1 MNGGTV
7 MSMGNII
14 YELRTAKNLSQG
26 ELADLLDVSRQS
38 VSKWETDAAIPDLDK
53 LMKLCDVFDVSLDE
67 ITGRKTNFEEAKD
80 TNTPKEKTSSTQRII
95 GYILFT
101 FSLLLGLVTLIFGHN
116 AGDFYI
122 MLPVTLSL
130 MVSGLLC
137 LFAGKKAF
145 YWCIWTL
152 LAPLAILTP
161 HMIGLAFLQSLSVA
175 MLIVFVIMFFVARAV
190 FKDIVIKT
198 TPKKTLILILVWI
211 LPFAVYGAL
220 LCIHKIQ
227 ITMPMP
233 TFVYGTSFTML
244 LNLVCY
250 ILIALLETY
259 TVCYIK
265 NARKK

>member
-1 MNGGTV
+1 MNI
-7 MSMGNII
+7 GNNI
-14 YELRTAKNLSQG
+14 YKLRTAKNLSQG

-38 VSKWETDAAIPDLDK
+38 VSKWETDAAVPDLDK
-53 LMKLCDVFDVSLDE
+53 LMKLCDVFGVTLDE
-67 ITGRKTNFEEAKD
+67 ITGRETHTQEHIEITKSETKGSSVQKT
-80 TNTPKEKTSSTQRII
+80 I
-95 GYILFT
+95 GYILFA

-116 AGDFYI
+116 AGDYYI
-122 MLPVTLSL
+122 LLPMTLSL
-130 MVSGLLC
+130 LVSGLLC

-161 HMIGLAFLQSLSVA
+161 HMIGLAFLQSLSIA

-190 FKDIVIKT
+190 FKDTVIKT
-198 TPKKTLILILVWI
+198 APKKTVILILAWI

-233 TFVYGTSFTML
+233 TFVYGTSFTIL
-244 LNLVCY
+244 LNLICY

-265 NARKK
+265 NARKE

>member
-1 MNGGTV
+1 

-67 ITGRKTNFEEAKD
+67 ITGRKINYEEAKG

-95 GYILFT
+95 GYILFA

-116 AGDFYI
+116 AGDYYI
-122 MLPVTLSL
+122 MLPVALSL

-161 HMIGLAFLQSLSVA
+161 HMVGLAFLQSISIA

-190 FKDIVIKT
+190 YKDTVIKITPKT
-198 TPKKTLILILVWI
+198 TPLLILAWI
-211 LPFAVYGAL
+211 LPFALYGAL
-220 LCIHKIQ
+220 VCLHTTQVDI
-227 ITMPMP
+227 PLP
-233 TFVYGTSFTML
+233 TYVYGTSFDML

-265 NARKK
+265 CLKRKNHNK